1 MITIIKM
8 AAYGWTDFYVEDD
21 FDNLD
26 FDDDSPAPDPPEI
39 ETGTIP
45 CGDLDVNDPELLGSV
60 SSDVR
65 NDADGKLNNS
75 LSFNMTVCVRTAN
88 CNNWCTFPG
97 LAVQI

>member
-45 CGDLDVNDPELLGSV
+45 CGDLDVNDPELLGSA
-60 SSDVR
+60 SSQ
-65 NDADGKLNNS
+65 G
-75 LSFNMTVCVRTAN
+75 LSIS
-88 CNNWCTFPG
+88 G
-97 LAVQI
+97 